1 MENAAPEGRGGHSLF
16 ANENKLYVYGGW
28 NSEMQYNNLCVF
40 DLDCCFLFS
49 SGPYNF

>member
-28 NSEMQYNNLCVF
+28 KNIKRELPEL
-40 DLDCCFLFS
+40 LDNISTQAAILILEF
-49 SGPYNF
+49 